1 MGMYLE
7 ENEKAKDINKMSL
20 SFKMPKSTPKKSSQ
34 QTLVDR
40 ILEVTGQDPK
50 KYYGFWCLKS
60 SQKGLPMNVVLNLCD
75 TAEKLPAKYSKVG
88 YLIKRL

>member
-1 MGMYLE
+1 MHLE
-7 ENEKAKDINKMSL
+7 ENEKAKDINNMSL
-20 SFKMPKSTPKKSSQ
+20 SFKMPKSTPKKTSQ

-50 KYYGFWCLKS
+50 KYYGFWCKKVNNNMS
-60 SQKGLPMNVVLNLCD
+60 MNKILDLCNI
-75 TAEKLPAKYSKVG
+75 AEKLPAKYSKVG